1 MSISSKVIVCRC
13 EDVTL
18 SDLEQALADGYLDIE
33 EVKRFTGLGTGP
45 CQGKECL
52 VPTCRLLAQARA
64 RDPERAQRQ
73 PEAPAADHPF
83 TVRPPVYSLALGLLA
98 RSGENNPAPTSA
110 SPALPAAPAGAPAAA
125 ASSDVGSAPAAGSHE
140 ATAQAPPDPRAQKP
154 HARGAAGGG
163 SLVSGFPASARSL
176 AAQGETVIIGGGIMG
191 LGIAYELAR
200 RGRSDVHVIEQSYLA
215 SGASGRNGGGVR
227 MQWSTELNI
236 NLMQES
242 IELCRHFAG
251 EMGFNIWLR
260 QGGYLFL
267 ARSAAEVAR
276 MERNVALQN
285 RCGVPTRML
294 DEKGIRRIV
303 PELELGGVVAGC
315 YNPRDGVVFPW
326 PFLWGYAHRAA
337 ELGVQ
342 IHTYTRVLGIEPVAG
357 GFLCRTSRGTIRAA
371 RVINAAGA
379 WSPALARM
387 VGIELPNRPHRHEI
401 LSTEPLKPFLRPLV
415 SLLSSGLYFSQSM
428 RGEIVG
434 GITVPD
440 DGHEIKLG
448 SRLLFLETIAKDLV
462 AIMPRLFGVKVVR
475 QWAGPYDV
483 SPDGYPI
490 LGEPDGLP
498 GFYLA
503 CGFVG
508 HGFMM
513 APVIA
518 KYYAELL
525 CGGARH
531 PIFDR
536 CRLSR
541 FAHGSSDR
549 EELIIG

>member
-1 MSISSKVIVCRC
+1 MSISSKIVVCRC

-18 SDLEQALADGYLDIE
+18 VDLEQAIADGYLDIE

-64 RDPERAQRQ
+64 AQPDRAQRQ
-73 PEAPAADHPF
+73 PEAPVVDHPF
-83 TVRPPVYSLALGLLA
+83 TARPPVYSLALGLLA
-98 RSGENNPAPTSA
+98 RSGEPPAAP
-110 SPALPAAPAGAPAAA
+110 PPAAPAAPARASAAAHPSPAPLATAVVSPAAPAAA
-125 ASSDVGSAPAAGSHE
+125 KTRPAPASPA
-140 ATAQAPPDPRAQKP
+140 ATAPR
-154 HARGAAGGG
+154 R
-163 SLVSGFPASARSL
+163 GFPASASRL
-176 AAQGETVIIGGGIMG
+176 AAEGETVIIGGGIMG
-191 LGIAYELAR
+191 LGIAYQLAR
-200 RGRSDVHVIEQSYLA
+200 RGRSDVHVIEASYLA

-236 NLMQES
+236 RLMQES

-251 EMGFNIWLR
+251 EMGFNVWLR

-267 ARSAAEVAR
+267 ARTAAEQAA

-294 DEKGIRRIV
+294 DAKGIRRVV
-303 PELELGGVVAGC
+303 PELELGGIIAGC

-342 IHTYTRVLGIEPVAG
+342 IHTYTRLLGIEPTAG
-357 GFLCRTSRGTIRAA
+357 GFVCRTSRGTIRAA

-379 WSPALARM
+379 WSPAIARM

-401 LSTEPLKPFLRPLV
+401 LSTEPLKPFLAPLV

-440 DGHEIKLG
+440 DKHGVQLG

-462 AIMPRLFGVKVVR
+462 AVMPRLAGVKVVR

-518 KYYAELL
+518 QYYADLL

-541 FAHGSSDR
+541 FAAGTGDR
-549 EELIIG
+549 EEMIIG

>member
-1 MSISSKVIVCRC
+1 M
-13 EDVTL
+13 
-18 SDLEQALADGYLDIE
+18 
-33 EVKRFTGLGTGP
+33 GT
-45 CQGKECL
+45 
-52 VPTCRLLAQARA
+52 
-64 RDPERAQRQ
+64 
-73 PEAPAADHPF
+73 H
-83 TVRPPVYSLALGLLA
+83 
-98 RSGENNPAPTSA
+98 
-110 SPALPAAPAGAPAAA
+110 SPA
-125 ASSDVGSAPAAGSHE
+125 
-140 ATAQAPPDPRAQKP
+140 R
-154 HARGAAGGG
+154 
-163 SLVSGFPASARSL
+163 GFPASASRL
-176 AAQGETVIIGGGIMG
+176 AAAGETVIIGGGIMG

-200 RGRSDVHVIEQSYLA
+200 RGRSDVHVIEASYLA

-236 NLMQES
+236 RLMQES

-267 ARSAAEVAR
+267 ARTAAEQAR

-294 DEKGIRRIV
+294 DLKGIRRVV
-303 PELELGGVVAGC
+303 PELELGGIVAGC
-315 YNPRDGVVFPW
+315 YNARDGVVFPW

-342 IHTYTRVLGIEPVAG
+342 IHTYTRLLGLEPTAG

-379 WSPALARM
+379 WSPTIARM
-387 VGIELPNRPHRHEI
+387 VGVELPNHPHRHEI
-401 LSTEPLKPFLRPLV
+401 LSTEPLKPFLAPLV

-440 DGHEIKLG
+440 AAPGVQLG
-448 SRLLFLETIAKDLV
+448 SRLLFLTTIAKDLV
-462 AIMPRLFGVKVVR
+462 AVMPRLAGVKVVR

-525 CGGARH
+525 CGGNRH

-536 CRLSR
+536 CQLSR
-541 FAHGSSDR
+541 FAAGPSDR
-549 EELIIG
+549 EEMIIG

>member
-1 MSISSKVIVCRC
+1 
-13 EDVTL
+13 
-18 SDLEQALADGYLDIE
+18 
-33 EVKRFTGLGTGP
+33 
-45 CQGKECL
+45 
-52 VPTCRLLAQARA
+52 
-64 RDPERAQRQ
+64 
-73 PEAPAADHPF
+73 
-83 TVRPPVYSLALGLLA
+83 
-98 RSGENNPAPTSA
+98 
-110 SPALPAAPAGAPAAA
+110 
-125 ASSDVGSAPAAGSHE
+125 
-140 ATAQAPPDPRAQKP
+140 
-154 HARGAAGGG
+154 
-163 SLVSGFPASARSL
+163 
-176 AAQGETVIIGGGIMG
+176 MG
-191 LGIAYELAR
+191 LGIAYQLAR
-200 RGRSDVHVIEQSYLA
+200 RGRSDVHVIEASYLA

-236 NLMQES
+236 RLMQES

-267 ARSAAEVAR
+267 ARTPAEQAR

-294 DEKGIRRIV
+294 DLKGIRRVV
-303 PELELGGVVAGC
+303 PELELGGILAGC

-342 IHTYTRVLGIEPVAG
+342 IHTYTRLLGIEPTAG

-379 WSPALARM
+379 WSPAIARM
-387 VGIELPNRPHRHEI
+387 VGVELPNHPHRHEI
-401 LSTEPLKPFLRPLV
+401 LSTEPLKPFLAPLV

-440 DGHEIKLG
+440 AAPGVQLG

-462 AIMPRLFGVKVVR
+462 AVMPRLAGVKVVR

-483 SPDGYPI
+483 SPDRYPI

-518 KYYAELL
+518 KYYADLL

-541 FAHGSSDR
+541 FTAGPVDR
-549 EELIIG
+549 EEMIIG

>member
-1 MSISSKVIVCRC
+1 MSLSSKIVVCRC

-18 SDLEQALADGYLDIE
+18 GDLEQAMADGYLDIE

-52 VPTCRLLAQARA
+52 VPTCRLLAQARR
-64 RDPERAQRQ
+64 RDPDRAQRQ
-73 PEAPAADHPF
+73 PEAPAVDHPF

-98 RSGENNPAPTSA
+98 RSGESAPTA
-110 SPALPAAPAGAPAAA
+110 AAPAEPAATDDAQAAPDPGDAAAIAAVKPLAAAPPAAPLPAFN
-125 ASSDVGSAPAAGSHE
+125 G
-140 ATAQAPPDPRAQKP
+140 R
-154 HARGAAGGG
+154 
-163 SLVSGFPASARSL
+163 GFPASARTL
-176 AAQGETVIIGGGIMG
+176 AREGETVILGGGIMG

-227 MQWSTELNI
+227 MQWSTELNVR
-236 NLMQES
+236 LMQES

-251 EMGFNIWLR
+251 EMGVNVWLR

-267 ARSAAEVAR
+267 ARTAAEKRR
-276 MERNVALQN
+276 MEYNVALQN

-294 DEKGIRRIV
+294 EEKAIRRIV
-303 PELELGGVVAGC
+303 PELDLTGVVAGC
-315 YNPRDGVVFPW
+315 FNPRDGVVFPW

-342 IHTYTRVLGIEPVAG
+342 IHTYTRVLGIEPTAG

-387 VGIELPNRPHRHEI
+387 VGVELPNHPHRHEI
-401 LSTEPLKPFLRPLV
+401 LSTEPLKPFLGPLV
-415 SLLSSGLYFSQSM
+415 SLLSTGLYFSQSM

-440 DGHEIKLG
+440 HGQEIKLG
-448 SRLLFLETIAKDLV
+448 SRLLFLETIARDLV
-462 AIMPRLFGVKVVR
+462 AILPRLAQVKVVR

-518 KYYAELL
+518 RYYADLL

-536 CRLSR
+536 CKLSR
-541 FAHGSSDR
+541 FAAGTGDR
-549 EELIIG
+549 EEMIIG